1 MGGANLSGI
10 AGAAIGSAV
19 GYGMAK
25 VLGGAGLS
33 QIDSVACGT
42 VAGCFSASMFGLL
55 YDRSIVPDF
64 QKSYQAL
71 TRHLF
76 KGADSEYDPRQRI
89 AYFGIPVAFA
99 TFIVPVLAP
108 LLWAFKQDLM
118 WVSMYVIA
126 GILSVAA
133 TMIIGRMTAEHRLL
147 EQETAFNTTPLAAG
161 VQPKAA
167 AKVQPPRA
175 PTPAQGRRQALLSIA
190 LGFGLLALNHYF
202 VVSDHTYYQKAAFLA
217 PMAVV
222 IGIFGLFEPRLMSR
236 HLPIGKTY
244 PKSVLLLMILA
255 IVIGGLAGF
264 QIDAWYHAGYGG

>member
-1 MGGANLSGI
+1 
-10 AGAAIGSAV
+10 
-19 GYGMAK
+19 MAQ

-76 KGADSEYDPRQRI
+76 KGADGEYDPRQRI
-89 AYFGIPVAFA
+89 AYFGIPLAFA

-108 LLWAFKQDLM
+108 WLWAFKQDLL

-147 EQETAFNTTPLAAG
+147 EHETAFNTTPLAAN

-167 AKVQPPRA
+167 AKVQPQRA
-175 PTPAQGRRQALLSIA
+175 PSPAQGRRQALLAIA
-190 LGFGLLALNHYF
+190 LGFGTLALNHYF

-217 PMAVV
+217 PMVIV

-244 PKSVLLLMILA
+244 PKSVLLLMLLA
-255 IVIGGLAGF
+255 IAIGGVLGF